1 MSLSTRNI
9 YGNITIADDVI
20 AKVVNH
26 VTSECYGVAG
36 LVPVRFTDSFLL
48 LFNKEPETKGVK
60 LTTIG
65 NRVFIDVYVIL
76 KDGVN
81 REAVLDSLVSA
92 ITYHVEKFS
101 GMRVKGVTPHVVG
114 TKL

>member
-9 YGNITIADDVI
+9 YGSITIADDVI

-26 VTSECYGVAG
+26 AASECYGVAE

-48 LFNKEPETKGVK
+48 LLNKEPRTKGVK
-60 LTTIG
+60 LTTLG

-81 REAVLDSLVSA
+81 KDAVIESLISL
-92 ITYHVEKFS
+92 ITYHVELFS
-101 GMRVKGVTPHVVG
+101 GMRVKGVTAHVVG